1 MLLITYRTFFFWA
14 PHVAECFRILPSVW
28 LCLEPEFFVQ
38 NPMLPYSPWRSCVVL
53 GQTDFQIFSTVLMQ
67 ILYLTSW
74 IMLEVWFFQH
84 QLSCTPF
91 HPEWQLLQICSCRC
105 SFVCFLSI
113 CFKSS
118 WTNMIKRLVIICR
131 IHIIFSKSP
140 SRPFLKSCIS
150 SKKFKPFFPLL
161 LFILS

>member
-1 MLLITYRTFFFWA
+1 MALLGARVFCSEL
-14 PHVAECFRILPSVW
+14 HVTLQSLTVLCGPRFRSDW
-28 LCLEPEFFVQ
+28 
-38 NPMLPYSPWRSCVVL
+38 
-53 GQTDFQIFSTVLMQ
+53 FQIFSTVLMQ
-67 ILYLTSW
+67 ILYLLSW

-140 SRPFLKSCIS
+140 SRTLSEIMDYLKEFQAILPPST
-150 SKKFKPFFPLL
+150 FH
-161 LFILS
+161 FIINHHLPNLKIFYLVSI